1 MLMRRDLLVF
11 APVEV
16 HMVCMK
22 RVLTV
27 GTTALVLSGSLMAAA
42 PATAGES
49 TGRWRDGSYATPYGI
64 VRPHRDYGYRPYH
77 RRRSD
82 VGGAVAAGVIGGLA
96 LGALAARPAY
106 SSPAYPTYY
115 GAPVYDAPSCYT
127 VRRRFVDDW
136 GRVIIRR
143 EEVCE

>member
-1 MLMRRDLLVF
+1 
-11 APVEV
+11 
-16 HMVCMK
+16 MVCMK
-22 RVLTV
+22 RVLTI
-27 GTTALVLSGSLMAAA
+27 GAAALVLSGSFVAAA
-42 PATAGES
+42 PASAGER

-64 VRPHRDYGYRPYH
+64 VRPHRDYGYRPHH
-77 RRRSD
+77 RRRSN

-106 SSPAYPTYY
+106 SYPAYPTYY
-115 GAPVYDAPSCYT
+115 GSRAYDAPSCYT

>member
-1 MLMRRDLLVF
+1 
-11 APVEV
+11 
-16 HMVCMK
+16 MVCKK
-22 RVLTV
+22 RVLTI
-27 GTTALVLSGSLMAAA
+27 GAAALVLSGSLVTAA
-42 PATAGES
+42 PATAGER

-64 VRPHRDYGYRPYH
+64 VRPHRDYGYRPHH
-77 RRRSD
+77 RRRSN

-106 SSPAYPTYY
+106 SYPAYPTYY
-115 GAPVYDAPSCYT
+115 GSRAYDAPSCYT

>member
-1 MLMRRDLLVF
+1 
-11 APVEV
+11 
-16 HMVCMK
+16 MVCMN
-22 RVLTV
+22 RVLTI
-27 GTTALVLSGSLMAAA
+27 GAAALVLSGSLMAAA

-77 RRRSD
+77 HRRRSN

-106 SSPAYPTYY
+106 AYPAYPTYY
-115 GAPVYDAPSCYT
+115 GSAGYDPVSCYT
-127 VRRRFVDDW
+127 VRRRFVDEW
-136 GRVIIRR
+136 GRVIVRR